1 MAGVE
6 SARQPAQLTRH
17 VTGDLELLEVLVE
30 QTLGDHFINRRL
42 GRVVMMMMG
51 NTNDYGIHF
60 RIHSTFAR

>member
-1 MAGVE
+1 MASVE
-6 SARQPAQLTRH
+6 SARKPAQLTRH
-17 VTGDLELLEVLVE
+17 VTSDLELLEVLVE

-42 GRVVMMMMG
+42 GRVVMMMG